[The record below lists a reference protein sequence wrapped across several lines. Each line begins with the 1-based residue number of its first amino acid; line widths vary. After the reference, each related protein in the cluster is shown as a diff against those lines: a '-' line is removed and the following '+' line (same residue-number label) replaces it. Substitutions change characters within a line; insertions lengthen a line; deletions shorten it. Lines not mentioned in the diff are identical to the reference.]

1 MRFLEILKTIRNKFI
16 RKNPQ
21 TQPEDTQSTPE
32 ETRVPEKAKIMAT
45 ATIQPN
51 KKEDEEERLIRR
63 YRAYAYHHKKRRI
76 RKKYLKRLLEISPMD
91 RMVHFMQ
98 ETGCTAEELVNYLY
112 RENEMKLLKKKSWAG
127 NGIIW
132 IAGRGEGFDEKA
144 EYRDLCRRKPMRCN
158 GIQNAFG
165 EREFDSWNKN
175 GKYTR
180 KNIRRRDDFSTYND

>member
-112 RENEMKLLKKKSWAG
+112 RENEMKLLKKELGRKRDHMDSRTRG
-127 NGIIW
+127 GI
-132 IAGRGEGFDEKA
+132 R
-144 EYRDLCRRKPMRCN
+144 
-158 GIQNAFG
+158 
-165 EREFDSWNKN
+165 
-175 GKYTR
+175 
-180 KNIRRRDDFSTYND
+180 